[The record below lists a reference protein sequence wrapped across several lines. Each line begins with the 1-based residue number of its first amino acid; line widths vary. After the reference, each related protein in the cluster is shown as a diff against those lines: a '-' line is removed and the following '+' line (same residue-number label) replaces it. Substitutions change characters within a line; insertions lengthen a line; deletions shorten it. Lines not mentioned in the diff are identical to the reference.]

1 MAVATRRS
9 EPIIQMV
16 ERVRTPSSRPGQ
28 DLPKKLGELPVPV
41 ATFVF

>member
-1 MAVATRRS
+1 
-9 EPIIQMV
+9 MV
-16 ERVRTPSSRPGQ
+16 ERARAPSSRPVQ